1 VKVHFT
7 DAASEQID
15 GIYAYIAADSP
26 HYAKRV
32 VDKLTRKAHNI
43 GVMPRAAAMVPEYS
57 RPDIREVFLYQY
69 RIIYRILED
78 RVDVLAV
85 VHGAKPLP
93 ERWEDLS

>member
-1 VKVHFT
+1 VKVHVT

-15 GIYAYIAADSP
+15 GIYAHIAADSEL
-26 HYAKRV
+26 YARRV
-32 VDKLTRKAHNI
+32 VDKITRKVKNI
-43 GVMPRAAAMVPEYS
+43 GVMPKAAGMVPEYS

-93 ERWEDLS
+93 EDWEQL